1 MKTSC
6 ISTLAAAAV
15 LLAAPAFAQTE
26 TERVD
31 RTVAIRAGGQL
42 RLNNFSGHVTITGTS
57 RADMVLHAVRRAS
70 RDRLDHVKLEI
81 TETSGGVTVEAN
93 KKDAYW
99 RDRDNGG
106 DVVDTDFDIE
116 VPADVSLELTV
127 FSSNVQVRDVR
138 GRQKVHSF
146 SGEIRLDEVWASV
159 DADTFS
165 GDISVKLANGAGG
178 HLDFD
183 SFSGSLHSDQPMQ
196 MHSTSR
202 RHFTANLGSGN
213 NDYHFKTFSGD
224 VRIK

>member
-6 ISTLAAAAV
+6 IATLAAAAV

-116 VPADVSLELTV
+116 VPADVSL
-127 FSSNVQVRDVR
+127 
-138 GRQKVHSF
+138 
-146 SGEIRLDEVWASV
+146 
-159 DADTFS
+159 
-165 GDISVKLANGAGG
+165 
-178 HLDFD
+178 
-183 SFSGSLHSDQPMQ
+183 
-196 MHSTSR
+196 
-202 RHFTANLGSGN
+202 
-213 NDYHFKTFSGD
+213 
-224 VRIK
+224 